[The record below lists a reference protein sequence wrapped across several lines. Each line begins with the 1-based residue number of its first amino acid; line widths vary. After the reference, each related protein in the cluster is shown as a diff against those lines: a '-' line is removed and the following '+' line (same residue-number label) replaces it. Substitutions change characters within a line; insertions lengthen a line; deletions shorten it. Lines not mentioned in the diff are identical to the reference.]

1 MALEGE
7 KAVDAMRFPLL
18 ATLKGARL
26 KRLTG
31 DQALFVG
38 LIFPTVAI
46 LVAFVAYPAVRSLY
60 LSFHDVEPFSQ
71 TLSWA
76 GLDNFKA
83 LFSSPEFLASLLVTF
98 HFSVLTVLPSVVIS
112 LVLALLLDANP
123 YFQNIWRTLFLLPVA
138 ISSAM
143 AAMLWIFLFNP
154 TAGYLNYLLECLGV
168 HGPNWLADPNWAL
181 YSVALVTVWKELGFN
196 VIFFL
201 AGLSGIP
208 KDVNEAAYIDGAKPL
223 RRIISITLPLLSPTI
238 LFVTIVSLI
247 NSFQTFGQIHILT
260 GGGPAGTT
268 TTLVYQLYQDAFTNF
283 RTGFA
288 SAQAVVLFAI
298 LLVATYLQ
306 FRAAKSRVH
315 YG

>member
-1 MALEGE
+1 MRFQGE
-7 KAVDAMRFPLL
+7 KALFLGLVFP
-18 ATLKGARL
+18 
-26 KRLTG
+26 
-31 DQALFVG
+31 AL
-38 LIFPTVAI
+38 AI
-46 LVAFVAYPAVRSLY
+46 LLTFVAYPAVKSLY
-60 LSFHDVEPFSQ
+60 LSFHDVEPFTQ
-71 TLSWA
+71 TLSWV
-76 GLDNFKA
+76 GLENFKN
-83 LFSSPEFLASLLVTF
+83 LFGSADFFHSLKVTF
-98 HFSVLTVLPSVVIS
+98 HFSLLTVLPAVFLS
-112 LVLALLLDANP
+112 LILALLLDANP
-123 YFQNIWRTLFLLPVA
+123 FFQNLWRTLFLLPVA

-154 TAGYLNYLLECLGV
+154 TAGYLNYLLDCFGV
-168 HGPNWLADPNWAL
+168 SGPNWLADPNWAL
-181 YSVALVTVWKELGFN
+181 YSVALVTVWKEIGFN

-201 AGLSGIP
+201 AGLSSIP
-208 KDVNEAAYIDGAKPL
+208 KDVTEAAWIDGASAW
-223 RRIISITLPLLSPTI
+223 RRTVSITLPLLSPTI

-268 TTLVYQLYQDAFTNF
+268 TTLVYNLYQDAFTNF

-306 FRAAKSRVH
+306 FKAAKSRVH